1 MNSSHRQ
8 SGFSVVYVIIGV
20 LLTAAVVGGI
30 MMAQLRGRT
39 VPTGSTIA
47 TNQGQNKEGNS
58 NNSANGQSQSTTDNE
73 KRKAAEKA
81 DTEKKAAEEKAAADK
96 QAAEK
101 KAADEKAAASAKQQT
116 AQPTPST
123 TTQSG
128 NAASGGS
135 SAGSGPMA
143 RTATGSQMP
152 TTGPTEDALGSAF
165 GLIALVGAGY
175 VYYTYGRRTA

>member
-8 SGFSVVYVIIGV
+8 SGFSVVYVIVGV

-47 TNQGQNKEGNS
+47 TNQGQNKQDTSGS
-58 NNSANGQSQSTTDNE
+58 GQSQSTTE
-73 KRKAAEKA
+73 KEKQTAAEKA
-81 DTEKKAAEEKAAADK
+81 DAEKKAAEEKAAADK

-101 KAADEKAAASAKQQT
+101 KAADEKAAAAAKQQT
-116 AQPTPST
+116 TQSTPST
-123 TTQSG
+123 TAQSG
-128 NAASGGS
+128 NAASGS